1 MLTDEQL
8 TGVIREQLVIELS
21 EVTAPSDLLSRV
33 HQRHAKRRL
42 FKRSILGGIAAV
54 VAVAIALPLAATSNP
69 PVTSQPPTPTGQSHA
84 LLSGPPV
91 SFAGYRTNL
100 PAGYTLAGAA
110 ASTSCGDWWHPGPA
124 APRPLSTVAFSTR
137 SNTRGCLGVAID
149 QTATATASGLT
160 SGDPLAPAGS
170 QPITIGAYRASVNR
184 GPNSSTMSIYVQ
196 VKNAKG
202 VDNDLVFGARG
213 ISQADLV
220 AMIRKALP
228 DRGAAP
234 VPSIAPPTST
244 AP

>member
-1 MLTDEQL
+1 VLTDEQL
-8 TGVIREQLVIELS
+8 TGVIRERLVIELS

-33 HQRHAKRRL
+33 HQRYAKRRL

-69 PVTSQPPTPTGQSHA
+69 PVTSQPPSSGHSHA
-84 LLSGPPV
+84 LLSGPAV

-100 PAGYTLAGAA
+100 PAGYTLARAV

-149 QTATATASGLT
+149 QAAMATASGLT

-170 QPITIGAYRASVNR
+170 QPITIGPYRASVYR
-184 GPNSSTMSIYVQ
+184 EPNSPTMSIYVQ

-202 VDNDLVFGARG
+202 AYNDLVFGARG
-213 ISQADLV
+213 IPQADLV

-228 DRGAAP
+228 KKGAAP
-234 VPSIAPPTST
+234 VPSIAPPTSSAT
-244 AP
+244 P